1 MDAKNRTGL
10 HGVSVGTT
18 ALSSVG
24 QQGHGLSYRGYDIT
38 DLAEHA
44 NFEEVAYLL
53 IHGALPTVE
62 KLSRY
67 RAKLKTLR
75 EMPAALREVI
85 ERIPADAHPMDML
98 RTVVSMLG
106 TLEPEASFEDQD
118 KARDIADRLVA
129 ILPSVLGYW
138 VAFSTQGLRI
148 ETQTDD
154 DTVAGHLLHLLT
166 REQPNDDH
174 RRAMDVSLIL
184 YAEHEFN
191 ASTFNARV
199 CAATLSDF
207 YSAVTGAIGTLRG
220 PLHGGAN
227 EAAMEL
233 IQQFDSTEQAITG
246 VKKLL
251 SNKTKIM
258 GFGHA
263 VYTSSD
269 PRSNLIKYW
278 SARLAENSQEKILFD
293 VSQAVEQF
301 MWDEKKLF
309 PNLDFYSASAYHF
322 LGIPTSLFTPIFVCS
337 RVTGW
342 AGHIIEQRENN
353 RLIRPNAEYIGPAPR
368 NYVMIDQ
375 RG

>member
-1 MDAKNRTGL
+1 MATKNRTGL
-10 HGVSVGTT
+10 HGVSAGNT
-18 ALSSVG
+18 AISSVG
-24 QQGHGLSYRGYDIT
+24 QQGHGLCYRGYDIA
-38 DLAEHA
+38 DLAEYA
-44 NFEEVAYLL
+44 SFEEVAYLL
-53 IHGALPTVE
+53 IYGVLPTAE
-62 KLSRY
+62 QLTLY
-67 RAKLKTLR
+67 RIKLKRLR
-75 EMPAALREVI
+75 KIPTILQQVI
-85 ERIPADAHPMDML
+85 EHIPAEAHPMDML

-106 TLEPEASFEDQD
+106 ILEPEASFADQD
-118 KARDIADRLVA
+118 KARTIADRLLA

-138 VAFSTQGLRI
+138 HAFSTQGLRI

-154 DTVAGHLLHLLT
+154 ATVGGHVLHLLT
-166 REQPNDDH
+166 REPPNEEH

-207 YSAVTGAIGTLRG
+207 YSAITGAIGTLRG

-233 IQQFDSTEQAITG
+233 IQRFDSTEQAVAE

-251 SNKTKIM
+251 SNKVKIM

-278 SARLAENSQEKILFD
+278 SARLADNADEKLLFD
-293 VSQAVEQF
+293 VSQAVEKL

-309 PNLDFYSASAYHF
+309 PNLDFYSASVYHF
-322 LGIPTSLFTPIFVCS
+322 LGIPTALFTPIFVFS
-337 RVTGW
+337 RITGW
-342 AGHIIEQRENN
+342 AAHIIEQRENN
-353 RLIRPNAEYIGPAPR
+353 RLIRPSAEYIGPAPR
-368 NYVMIDQ
+368 DYVMIEQ